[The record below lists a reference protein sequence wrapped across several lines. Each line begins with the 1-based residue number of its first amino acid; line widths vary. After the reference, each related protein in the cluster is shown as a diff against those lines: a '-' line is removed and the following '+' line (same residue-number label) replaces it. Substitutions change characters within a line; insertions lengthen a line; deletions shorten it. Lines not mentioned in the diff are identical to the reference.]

1 MTQRHQPRYSFSF
14 TLIICSALLSWVPES
29 RAEGSCIYQRVSP
42 NTHAWYTL
50 CQMPTSKD
58 RCESVGTRV
67 GATNAKFSEGACPTK
82 GVVGACVVG
91 GQTEFF
97 YVGSAEVAKEG
108 CKHLKGSWR
117 PSLQPT
123 DLVSAG
129 Q

>member
-1 MTQRHQPRYSFSF
+1 LF
-14 TLIICSALLSWVPES
+14 TLFGCCALLGWLPES
-29 RAEGSCIYQRVSP
+29 RAEGSCLYQRVSP

-50 CQMPTSKD
+50 CQMPISKD
-58 RCESVGTRV
+58 RCEALGTRT
-67 GATNAKFSEGACPTK
+67 GATNARYSEGTCPTK
-82 GVVGACVVG
+82 GLVGACAVG

-117 PSLQPT
+117 PSLQPA
-123 DLVSAG
+123 DLTSGG